1 MDRTIVIAENYNS
14 LSGVAVSGK
23 KVNGEYARLLIGYEG
38 CLLAPFNTR
47 QLVDDVLG
55 P

>member
-1 MDRTIVIAENYNS
+1 MIAENYNS